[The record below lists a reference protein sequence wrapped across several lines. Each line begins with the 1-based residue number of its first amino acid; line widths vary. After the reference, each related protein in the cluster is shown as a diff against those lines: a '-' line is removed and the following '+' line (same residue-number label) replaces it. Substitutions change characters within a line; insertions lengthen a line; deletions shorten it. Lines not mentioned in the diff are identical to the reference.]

1 MHYVGMDCHI
11 TTLDFAVVDDAGRL
25 VKSCKVD
32 TSAKNFMEFVKSVA
46 APRIVYMEESALAA
60 YFGVKEPPF
69 RSKPAGLSEQSR
81 PPFRT
86 KSATP

>member
-60 YFGVKEPPF
+60 SNRIFMNLYRDVQHWSVF
-69 RSKPAGLSEQSR
+69 SM
-81 PPFRT
+81 
-86 KSATP
+86 